1 MSFGVFPE
9 QSRPYDVRTTQPFTC
24 IYSKEINENIGCS
37 QILFIYIHALTRYQ
51 HRSTRTCR
59 GERTTLSSA
68 LSRGNPEGDR
78 SRTVAGTRRPASSA
92 SFMTMARLTT
102 AALAFDN
109 PAIQPCSSTSP
120 RYDDY
125 EKEYWIKVTAV
136 IRTFLIVNLKSS
148 PTPSRSPAPC
158 LASPRGGPRSAR
170 PRPNPR
176 RGQRPRTAD
185 DCAPRGA
192 STATQRLPVSPGG
205 HARDEASGGL
215 MPRNRGRA
223 CGLAVVGRS
232 G

>member
-1 MSFGVFPE
+1 
-9 QSRPYDVRTTQPFTC
+9 
-24 IYSKEINENIGCS
+24 
-37 QILFIYIHALTRYQ
+37 
-51 HRSTRTCR
+51 
-59 GERTTLSSA
+59 
-68 LSRGNPEGDR
+68 
-78 SRTVAGTRRPASSA
+78 
-92 SFMTMARLTT
+92 MARLTT

-120 RYDDY
+120 RYDGY

-192 STATQRLPVSPGG
+192 STATQRLPVSPGWPRPRRG
-205 HARDEASGGL
+205 VWRPHAPEPRQGLRPRRGGAVWL
-215 MPRNRGRA
+215 GRGSCPMPMAGRPA
-223 CGLAVVGRS
+223 ATPAPGTQAHGRS
-232 G
+232 ETAPAASLS

>member
-1 MSFGVFPE
+1 
-9 QSRPYDVRTTQPFTC
+9 
-24 IYSKEINENIGCS
+24 
-37 QILFIYIHALTRYQ
+37 
-51 HRSTRTCR
+51 
-59 GERTTLSSA
+59 
-68 LSRGNPEGDR
+68 
-78 SRTVAGTRRPASSA
+78 
-92 SFMTMARLTT
+92 MTMARLTT